1 MVRTIES
8 ARSVYAGVTDGKIDE
23 INIEV
28 GGHPHNEWLTTHA
41 SCRQALK
48 AEIKTTYYFKYII
61 QI

>member
-48 AEIKTTYYFKYII
+48 EEIKTKS
-61 QI
+61 